1 MTVRGLVLTVLAA
14 GAALYLAVLV
24 VMYANQRNL
33 LYHPDRAP
41 PPVPAGMDE
50 IWLTATDGVR
60 LNAWYA
66 PPGDNGAVVLFLHGN
81 AGNLALPAAKLQD
94 YLKAGHGVLTLDWRG
109 YGKSEGLPSEE
120 GLYADGRAAL
130 SFLKERGIGF
140 ERVVLHGESL
150 GSGIATKLASENRFA
165 GVVLEAPF
173 LSVAEAAQDHYPY
186 LPARW
191 LVKDRFDNLSRIAL
205 VQAPILI
212 LHCGEDR
219 TVPIAHGRALLAAA
233 GANARGLFF
242 PGGGHMDA
250 FDLGG
255 RTATLD
261 FIQEVL
267 KKP

>member
-24 VMYANQRNL
+24 VMYVNQRNL
-33 LYHPDRAP
+33 LYHPDRASP
-41 PPVPAGMDE
+41 PLLSGMDE
-50 IWLTATDGVR
+50 VWLTAEDGLR

-66 PPGDNGAVVLFLHGN
+66 PPKDNGAVVLFLHGN

-94 YLKAGHGVLTLDWRG
+94 YLQAGHGVLAIDWRG

-120 GLYADGRAAL
+120 GLYADGRAGLA
-130 SFLKERGIGF
+130 FLKEKGVGF

-150 GSGIATKLASENRFA
+150 GSGVATKLASENRFA
-165 GVVLEAPF
+165 GIVLEAPF

-191 LVKDRFDNLSRIAL
+191 LVKDRFDNLSRI
-205 VQAPILI
+205 VQIQAPILI
-212 LHCGEDR
+212 LHCENDR
-219 TVPIAHGRALLAAA
+219 TVPVAHGRALLAAA
-233 GANARGLFF
+233 GSNARGLFF

-255 RTATLD
+255 RAATLD
-261 FIQEVL
+261 FIREVL
-267 KKP
+267 RKP